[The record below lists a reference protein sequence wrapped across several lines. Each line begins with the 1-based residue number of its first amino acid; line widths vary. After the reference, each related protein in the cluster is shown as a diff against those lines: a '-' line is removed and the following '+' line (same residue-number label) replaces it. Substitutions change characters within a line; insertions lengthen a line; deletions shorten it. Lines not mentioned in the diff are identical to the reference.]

1 MHEKHYTQTDFQMIK
16 ITTVLFTLVILICS
30 LSNNLSAC
38 QYNVRETGFA
48 DFELKQYHFYGYVN
62 HETPPDIVISF
73 EQACSSVFKNSNI
86 VPEIINIEAQQDHSA
101 LRYISQYNIHSFPS
115 AVLVSP
121 DSMVFVI
128 PFPISKQLSG
138 NTIKSVLEKIVH
150 SQLRN
155 TIIDQVIKT
164 YGVIL
169 VIEGATQ
176 PENER
181 NRKSVKQAISIIQAQ
196 MKFMPKSIEHPPE
209 LIVLKREAFQK
220 EEILLWSLGLDSQNI
235 HDTYVAIIYGKARWI
250 GPLLKGEEINKTNL
264 TNILSIIGMDCE
276 CGLDMRVMQGTRLP
290 VKWDGITHSS
300 LVKHLRFDPEN
311 PLIKLE
317 MNRILRKGLAN
328 SPGTPVYYQS
338 PGAETDNQDD
348 PLYVVDDQSYVKKSL
363 YYLGF
368 LSLLVIISGLLFI
381 YKKRR
386 SR

>member
-1 MHEKHYTQTDFQMIK
+1 MIK
-16 ITTVLFTLVILICS
+16 ITSVLITLVILICS

-48 DFELKQYHFYGYVN
+48 DFGVKQYHFYGYVN
-62 HETPPDIVISF
+62 RETPADIVISF
-73 EQACSSVFKNSNI
+73 EQACSSVFKNCNI
-86 VPEIINIEAQQDHSA
+86 LPEIINIEVQQDHSA
-101 LRYISQYNIHSFPS
+101 MRYINQCNIHSFPS

-121 DSMVFVI
+121 DSQVFVI
-128 PFPISKQLSG
+128 PFPISKQLSESD
-138 NTIKSVLEKIVH
+138 IKSVLERIAH
-150 SQLRN
+150 SPLRN
-155 TIIDQVIKT
+155 TIIDQAIKT

-169 VIEGATQ
+169 VIEGAAQ
-176 PENER
+176 NENER
-181 NRKSVKQAISIIQAQ
+181 IRKSVKQAIRIIQAQ

-235 HDTYVAIIYGKARWI
+235 QDTYAAIIYGKARWI

-264 TNILSIIGMDCE
+264 TNILNIIGLDCE

-290 VKWDGITHSS
+290 IKWDGKTHTR
-300 LVKHLRFDPEN
+300 LVKHLGFDPEN

-317 MNRILRKGLAN
+317 MNRILRKGLAG
-328 SPGTPVYYQS
+328 SPGTPVYYRS
-338 PGAETDNQDD
+338 PGAKTNNQDD

-368 LSLLVIISGLLFI
+368 FSLLVIICGLLFI
-381 YKKRR
+381 LKKRR
-386 SR
+386 S